1 MMKRR
6 YLYMFLLSLC
16 GLFYCTGCTENAMLV
31 EEGTTVDGLAL
42 NLLAS
47 GEAVVS
53 EGTTASNDGL
63 RENVVKNVDIFFFS
77 TDNKGEVARYY
88 HREVGEN
95 GTVLLETG
103 NWKSKFT
110 AASYDIYVVANFH
123 QYDDAS
129 TPDTETDLSRIKTWT
144 ALVALSDTDPDI
156 FKVEYD
162 RFVNKDIYTGKKFM
176 MDGKKEG
183 WTPGEGTD
191 ETIVIDLARAAAK
204 IVVNV
209 SYTDDFLVADRTI
222 DVRKKLVRYAQD
234 VRVLAEADPI
244 PILDLYGDADG
255 AGMSTSN
262 YTEGSGVARKDVLY
276 AYSYPNEWG
285 DNVADQETYILM
297 NIPYTDGSQEDLY
310 QNYYKI
316 PVRISNTAA
325 DLCLKRNTVYTI
337 NVTVD
342 RVGNKEIDQPVEL
355 KPEISIASWQNK
367 EIEVGGDA
375 YKYLIVSEDEIEMHN
390 VADTVVTFFSS
401 SAITVTLDAAY
412 YVDKSGNEISLKDNS
427 SDWYS
432 VDYDESALSGGLKI
446 HSEVPEIVTARYF
459 TLTVTNGDGM
469 EKTINVVQYPL
480 EYISGVPGL
489 YSYVEQYINNKGET
503 VTVNGKW
510 PDNLK
515 NRYSADIREGL
526 DGHIGTNPYMKSKF
540 YWEGVIYRID
550 MSYKDSKEYNPLY
563 VTPNTPADNNRMY
576 LVQISSTSE
585 KYTVARP
592 KMEDTG
598 VGSVT
603 ALGEENNRLVSPAFM
618 LASNLGNIGDV
629 NWDKA
634 RDNCKYYVEHSIYT
648 VEKADQLEG
657 KNYDSKGHRRF
668 DDWRLPTYAELQII
682 AGYQSTQTVVM
693 DSVLTDDYYWAADE
707 YTYLITA
714 APKPTD
720 NQIPTGTDSKSDG
733 KVRCIRDVT
742 PEDLKELRAHN
753 IR

>member
-1 MMKRR
+1 MC
-6 YLYMFLLSLC
+6 LLLLCSL
-16 GLFYCTGCTENAMLV
+16 LFCTGCTENEMWADEETVSEGLV
-31 EEGTTVDGLAL
+31 L

-47 GEAVVS
+47 GEAVVA
-53 EGTTASNDGL
+53 GRCIASDEDL
-63 RENVVKNVDIFFFS
+63 REDVVENVDVFFFAA
-77 TDNKGEVARYY
+77 DNKEEVARYY
-88 HREVGEN
+88 HKEVGED
-95 GTVLLETG
+95 GKVLLETG
-103 NWKSKFT
+103 NWKSKFPE
-110 AASYDIYVVANFH
+110 ASYDVYVVANFH

-156 FKVEYD
+156 FKVEND
-162 RFVNKDIYTGKKFM
+162 RFENEDIYTGKKFM

-297 NIPYTDGSQEDLY
+297 NIPYKDGSQGDLY

-342 RVGNKEIDQPVEL
+342 RVGNKEIDKPVEL
-355 KPEISIASWQNK
+355 TPKISIAPWKSENVL
-367 EIEVGGDA
+367 VGGDT

-432 VDYDESALSGGLKI
+432 VDYDTFALFGKLKI
-446 HSEVPEIVTARYF
+446 HSDIPKIVTARYI
-459 TLTVTNGDGM
+459 TLKVTNLDGM
-469 EKTINVVQYPL
+469 EKTINIIQYPL

-489 YSYVEQYINNKGET
+489 YSYVEQYINKEGDI
-503 VTVNGKW
+503 VKVNGEW
-510 PDNLK
+510 PNNLAEM
-515 NRYSADIREGL
+515 YSEDIRKGL

-540 YWEGVIYRID
+540 YWESVIYRID
-550 MSYKDSKEYNPLY
+550 YSYKASTYDPLY
-563 VTPNTPADNNRMY
+563 VTANTPADNNRMY

-585 KYTVARP
+585 QYTVARP
-592 KMEDTG
+592 KMTG
-598 VGSVT
+598 IGVWSVT

-648 VEKADQLEG
+648 VEKADRLEG
-657 KNYDSKGHRRF
+657 KNYDGKGHRCF

-682 AGYQSTQTVVM
+682 AGYQSTQDKVM
-693 DSVLTDDYYWAADE
+693 DMVLTDKYYWAADTN
-707 YTYLITA
+707 TYLETA
-714 APKPTD
+714 NPEPEDK
-720 NQIPTGTDSKSDG
+720 QIPTGTDSKSDG

>member
-1 MMKRR
+1 MMKRG

-16 GLFYCTGCTENAMLV
+16 GLCFCTGCTENTMWSEGSVSEGLV
-31 EEGTTVDGLAL
+31 L
-42 NLLAS
+42 NLLAN
-47 GEAVVS
+47 GEAVVAEEES
-53 EGTTASNDGL
+53 VASDVTL
-63 RENVVKNVDIFFFS
+63 RENVTENVDVFFFAA
-77 TDNKGEVARYY
+77 DKKGEVARYY
-88 HREVGEN
+88 HKEVGKD
-95 GTVLLETG
+95 GKVLLETG
-103 NWKSKFT
+103 NWKSKFPE
-110 AASYDIYVVANFH
+110 ASYDIYVVANFH

-129 TPDTETDLSRIKTWT
+129 TPETETDLSRIKTWT

-156 FKVEYD
+156 FKVEND
-162 RFVNKDIYTGKKFM
+162 KFVNEETYTGKKFM

-183 WTPGEGTD
+183 WTPSEGTD
-191 ETIVIDLARAAAK
+191 ETIAIDLARAAAK

-209 SYTDDFLVADRTI
+209 SYTDDFLVEDREI
-222 DVRKKLVRYAQD
+222 QAVRKKLVRYAQD

-255 AGMSTSN
+255 EGMSTSN
-262 YTEGSGVARKDVLY
+262 HTEGSGVDRKDVLY

-297 NIPYTDGSQEDLY
+297 NIPYTDNQGDLY

-342 RVGNKEIDQPVEL
+342 RVGNQEIDKPVEL
-355 KPEISIASWQNK
+355 TPKISIAPWKSENVL
-367 EIEVGGDA
+367 VGGDT

-432 VDYDESALSGGLKI
+432 VDYDESALSGELKI

-592 KMEDTG
+592 KMEGTG

-693 DSVLTDDYYWAADE
+693 DSVLTDDYYWAADKN
-707 YTYLITA
+707 TYLKTA
-714 APKPTD
+714 DPDPEDK
-720 NQIPTGTDSKSDG
+720 QIPTGTDSKSDG

>member
-1 MMKRR
+1 MC
-6 YLYMFLLSLC
+6 LLLLCSL
-16 GLFYCTGCTENAMLV
+16 LFCTGCTENEMWADEETVSEGLV
-31 EEGTTVDGLAL
+31 L

-47 GEAVVS
+47 GEAVVAGRS
-53 EGTTASNDGL
+53 IASDKDL
-63 RENVVKNVDIFFFS
+63 REDVVENVDVFFFAA
-77 TDNKGEVARYY
+77 DNKEEVARYY
-88 HREVGEN
+88 HKEVGED
-95 GTVLLETG
+95 GKVLLETG
-103 NWKSKFT
+103 NWKSKFPE
-110 AASYDIYVVANFH
+110 ASYDVYVVANFH

-156 FKVEYD
+156 FKVEND
-162 RFVNKDIYTGKKFM
+162 RFVNEDIYTGKKFM

-401 SAITVTLDAAY
+401 SAIKVTLDAAY
-412 YVDKSGNEISLKDNS
+412 YVDKSGNEISLKETS

-432 VDYDESALSGGLKI
+432 VDYDESALSGELKI
-446 HSEVPEIVTARYF
+446 HSEVPKIVTARYF

-469 EKTINVVQYPL
+469 EKTINVIQYPL

-489 YSYVEQYINNKGET
+489 YSYVEQYTNGKGEI
-503 VTVNGKW
+503 VKVDGKW
-510 PDNLK
+510 PDDLK
-515 NRYSADIREGL
+515 KKYSADIREGL
-526 DGHIGTNPYMKSKF
+526 DGHIGNNPYMKSKF
-540 YWEGVIYRID
+540 YWEKEEKIYRID
-550 MSYKDSKEYNPLY
+550 ESYSDH
-563 VTPNTPADNNRMY
+563 VRANTPADNNRMY

-598 VGSVT
+598 VESVT

-629 NWDKA
+629 NWVKA
-634 RDNCKYYVEHSIYT
+634 RDNCKYYVEYSIYK
-648 VEKADQLEG
+648 VEKADWLNG
-657 KNYDSKGHRRF
+657 KTYDSKGHRCF

-682 AGYQSTQTVVM
+682 AGYQSTQDKVM
-693 DSVLTDDYYWAADE
+693 DVVLTDQYYWAADE
-707 YTYLITA
+707 NTYLKTA
-714 APKPTD
+714 DPDPEN

-742 PEDLKELRAHN
+742 PEDLKELRAQN

>member
-1 MMKRR
+1 MMKRD
-6 YLYMFLLSLC
+6 YLYMCLLLLCSL
-16 GLFYCTGCTENAMLV
+16 LFCTGCTENEMWADEETVSEGLV
-31 EEGTTVDGLAL
+31 L

-47 GEAVVS
+47 GEAVVAGRS
-53 EGTTASNDGL
+53 IASDEDL
-63 RENVVKNVDIFFFS
+63 REDLVENVDVFFFAA
-77 TDNKGEVARYY
+77 DNKEEVARYY
-88 HREVGEN
+88 HKEVGED
-95 GTVLLETG
+95 GKVLLETG
-103 NWKSKFT
+103 NWKSKFPE
-110 AASYDIYVVANFH
+110 ASYDVYVVANFH

-129 TPDTETDLSRIKTWT
+129 TPETETDLSRIKTWT

-156 FKVEYD
+156 FKVEND
-162 RFVNKDIYTGKKFM
+162 KFGNEETYTGKKFM

-183 WTPGEGTD
+183 WTPSEGTD
-191 ETIVIDLARAAAK
+191 ETIAIDLARAAAK

-222 DVRKKLVRYAQD
+222 VDVRKKLVRYAQD

-255 AGMSTSN
+255 VGMSTFN
-262 YTEGSGVARKDVLY
+262 HTEGSGVARKDVLY

-297 NIPYTDGSQEDLY
+297 NIPYTDGSQGDLY

-401 SAITVTLDAAY
+401 SAIKVTLDAAY
-412 YVDKSGNEISLKDNS
+412 YVDKSGNEISLKETS

-432 VDYDESALSGGLKI
+432 VDYDESALSGELKI
-446 HSEVPEIVTARYF
+446 HSEVPKIVTARYF
-459 TLTVTNGDGM
+459 TLTVTNEEGM
-469 EKTINVVQYPL
+469 EKTIHVIQYPL

-489 YSYVEQYINNKGET
+489 YSYVEQYINEEGNT
-503 VTVNGKW
+503 VKVNGGW
-510 PDNLK
+510 PSNFNWDGE
-515 NRYSADIREGL
+515 YFTDIKKGL
-526 DGHIGTNPYMKSKF
+526 NGHIGNNPYMKSKF
-540 YWEGVIYRID
+540 YRVEEKKIYRID
-550 MSYKDSKEYNPLY
+550 ESYSNHVRE
-563 VTPNTPADNNRMY
+563 NTDAHNNRMY

-592 KMEDTG
+592 KMTGTG

-629 NWDKA
+629 NWVRA
-634 RDNCKYYVEHSIYT
+634 QDNCKYYVEYSIYT
-648 VEKADQLEG
+648 VKEADRLNG
-657 KNYDSKGHRRF
+657 KTYDSMGHRCF

-682 AGYQSTQTVVM
+682 AGYQSTQDKVM
-693 DSVLTDDYYWAADE
+693 DVVLTDDYYWAADK

-714 APKPTD
+714 DPKPTD
-720 NQIPTGTDSKSDG
+720 NRIPTGTDSKSDG

-742 PEDLKELRAHN
+742 PEDLKELRAQN